1 MSDTTIFGWIASSIT
16 FIYKLPQIYKLCKTK
31 SSNDLSIFSI
41 FIQTLGYIFYF
52 LHGFTVSDYPILV
65 MGSVS
70 LLQNII
76 ISVLYFC
83 YKKEM
88 KIENP
93 KMSQSQN

>member
-1 MSDTTIFGWIASSIT
+1 MPDTTVFGWIASSIT

-41 FIQTLGYIFYF
+41 FIQTLGYIFYV
-52 LHGFTVSDYPILV
+52 LHGFTVNDYPILV

-70 LLQNII
+70 LLQNIT